1 MTDSLP
7 DLSETL
13 ATGFALSLHER
24 YRVLLESLAAREPA
38 RAAAAV
44 ADLPGGRVR
53 IALKR
58 AWSDGT
64 TALELSRLELVER
77 LVSLVPPP
85 RANQVHT
92 RCGAA
97 RGAGVSVAASG
108 SGTAE
113 GAQGEEASGECGEA
127 AVEAWARRL
136 S

>member
-77 LVSLVPPP
+77 LVSLVPPS
-85 RANQVHT
+85 RA
-92 RCGAA
+92 
-97 RGAGVSVAASG
+97 
-108 SGTAE
+108 
-113 GAQGEEASGECGEA
+113 
-127 AVEAWARRL
+127 
-136 S
+136 